1 VERLGMLKNG
11 RKMVDKWWENA
22 AGKGW
27 ESEKC
32 WKLLRK
38 WMNMLEKVGNMLNIG
53 ANMIKT

>member
-11 RKMVDKWWENA
+11 RKIVDKCWEIA
-22 AGKGW
+22 AGIGW